1 MDGGIWCRE
10 GGLLVQRFTQKGAP
24 YQSQTLSGLFIL
36 LRGDTNQWNKN
47 TVRSYGCG
55 SESTRWWK
63 TSGGDGDVTS
73 QWCKLDLVVENC
85 RKIIWKWLDNI
96 LPSFALLQIQFVN
109 VLCAFFL
116 YVSNSFLACKR
127 MLAGGTWHKK
137 VSRLHPYAT
146 TRQLQLKPKGRLSFG
161 QGINNPED
169 LCEWNRSRLRARKIS
184 FKTAI
189 VYFPCSSKKKPKA
202 GGFDPLFSEW
212 RNWGGGGGPS
222 AWDWLWARAQESEIS
237 SPIRPGLQRIRA
249 KLRDFSPTFIRISRA
264 SVTPAAGSGRPAPP
278 HASP

>member
-1 MDGGIWCRE
+1 MSSTGTWRRGRDGNIQTLQITSSWLSKVRMGESGCRE

-24 YQSQTLSGLFIL
+24 HQSQTLSGLFIL
-36 LRGDTNQWNKN
+36 LLGDTNQWNEN

-96 LPSFALLQIQFVN
+96 LPLFALLQIQFVN
-109 VLCAFFL
+109 VLYAFFL

-137 VSRLHPYAT
+137 CLVCILTP
-146 TRQLQLKPKGRLSFG
+146 Q
-161 QGINNPED
+161 QG
-169 LCEWNRSRLRARKIS
+169 
-184 FKTAI
+184 
-189 VYFPCSSKKKPKA
+189 SS
-202 GGFDPLFSEW
+202 
-212 RNWGGGGGPS
+212 N
-222 AWDWLWARAQESEIS
+222 
-237 SPIRPGLQRIRA
+237 
-249 KLRDFSPTFIRISRA
+249 
-264 SVTPAAGSGRPAPP
+264 
-278 HASP
+278 